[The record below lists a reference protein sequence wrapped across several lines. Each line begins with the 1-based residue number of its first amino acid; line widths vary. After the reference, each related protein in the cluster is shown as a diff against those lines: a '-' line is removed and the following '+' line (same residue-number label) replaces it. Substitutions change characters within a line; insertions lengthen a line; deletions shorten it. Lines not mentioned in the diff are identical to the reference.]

1 MLMNTPKL
9 LNNKKDDY
17 LFNLLD
23 IDNSN
28 KTITL

>member
-1 MLMNTPKL
+1 MNTPKL